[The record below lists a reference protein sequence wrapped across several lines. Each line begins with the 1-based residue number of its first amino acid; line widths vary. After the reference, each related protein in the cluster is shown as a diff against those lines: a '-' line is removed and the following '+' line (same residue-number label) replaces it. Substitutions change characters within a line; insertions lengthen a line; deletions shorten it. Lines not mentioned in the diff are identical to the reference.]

1 MKTTVVGSYPIP
13 EWLKSC
19 PNEETLIDATTVVIQ
34 TQLRIGIDVISDGE
48 LLRWNL
54 ESNMPSGMAE
64 RFVAPMSGIS
74 TDLSRSELE
83 EFRARPDVNYRQKPA
98 GIVTEELGEG
108 ILNLGYDWS
117 RIRFLTN
124 SPFKFTVTSPYMLA
138 KVVSNMYYVSL
149 TDLAF
154 AFADILANQLAHID
168 ATVIQIDE
176 PNLIGHPED
185 GHIASQAINR
195 VLEAVSSEKNVH
207 LCFGNY
213 HGQTIQDSNYK
224 YLISFMNQLNCDCLV
239 LELTRRPKDEIRYL
253 CDVQPN
259 IQFGIGVVDVK
270 DLQIETP
277 EQIAHRIEDI
287 TEILGPERIAYVNPD
302 CGLRML
308 PRTVAEAKLKALVAG
323 RNLYCGITNN

>member
-19 PNEETLIDATTVVIQ
+19 PNEETLIDATTVAIQ
-34 TQLRIGIDVISDGE
+34 TQLRAGIDVISDGE
-48 LLRWNL
+48 LLRWDL
-54 ESNMPSGMAE
+54 ASNMPNGMAE
-64 RFVAPMSGIS
+64 RFVVSMSGINS
-74 TDLSRSELE
+74 DLSRSELE
-83 EFRARPDVNYRQKPA
+83 EFRARPDITYRQKPA

-108 ILNLGYDWS
+108 GLNLGHDWS
-117 RIRFLTN
+117 RIRHLTS

-138 KVVSNMYYVSL
+138 KVVSNTYYASL

-168 ATVIQIDE
+168 AAVIQIDE
-176 PNLIGHPED
+176 PNLTGCPQD

-195 VLEAVSSEKNVH
+195 VLEAVGSEKNVH

-213 HGQTIQDSNYK
+213 HGQTIQDSNYTH
-224 YLISFMNQLNCDCLV
+224 LIGFMNQLDCDCLV
-239 LELTRRPKDEIRYL
+239 LELTRRSKDEIRHL
-253 CDVQPN
+253 RDVQPN

-277 EQIAHRIEDI
+277 EQVARRIEDI
-287 TEILGPERIAYVNPD
+287 AKILGSERIAYVNPD
-302 CGLRML
+302 CGLHML
-308 PRTVAEAKLKALVAG
+308 PRAVSDEKLKALVAG
-323 RNLYCGITNN
+323 RNLYCGIINN

>member
-1 MKTTVVGSYPIP
+1 
-13 EWLKSC
+13 
-19 PNEETLIDATTVVIQ
+19 
-34 TQLRIGIDVISDGE
+34 
-48 LLRWNL
+48 
-54 ESNMPSGMAE
+54 
-64 RFVAPMSGIS
+64 
-74 TDLSRSELE
+74 
-83 EFRARPDVNYRQKPA
+83 
-98 GIVTEELGEG
+98 
-108 ILNLGYDWS
+108 
-117 RIRFLTN
+117 
-124 SPFKFTVTSPYMLA
+124 MLA

-176 PNLIGHPED
+176 PNLTGHPED

-277 EQIAHRIEDI
+277 EQVARRIEDI
-287 TEILGPERIAYVNPD
+287 AEILGSERIAYVNPD

-308 PRTVAEAKLKALVAG
+308 PRAVSEGKLKALVAG
-323 RNLYCGITNN
+323 RNLYCGIIN

>member
-64 RFVAPMSGIS
+64 RFVVPMSGIS

-108 ILNLGYDWS
+108 TLNLGYDWS

-176 PNLIGHPED
+176 PNLTGHPED

-277 EQIAHRIEDI
+277 EQVARRIEDI
-287 TEILGPERIAYVNPD
+287 AEILGSERIAYVNPD

-308 PRTVAEAKLKALVAG
+308 PRTIAEEKLKALVAG